1 VSQPERS
8 SDGCAPGSAPVVF
21 VTGAAGGLGRVLV
34 SRLHSRGLQVIATD
48 VALADLPCAGPVT
61 AMQLDVTDAAAV
73 EACVSRTLGQFGRI
87 DHVVHLAGRAGRGP
101 LGQVSTSDWD
111 ALIAVNL
118 GSAFHVARAVR
129 DALAASRG
137 SLVLTASTNAFNG
150 GSELSGPAYAAAK
163 AGIVNLGRY
172 LAAEWAPQGVRVNI
186 VAPGPIDTPMVTGG
200 RLSPAEL
207 ARLPTAVP
215 LGRMGEPRHVAHAIE
230 YLLHPDAD
238 FVTGTV
244 MHVSGGLVM
253 G

>member
-1 VSQPERS
+1 M
-8 SDGCAPGSAPVVF
+8 VF

-34 SRLHSRGLQVIATD
+34 SRLHARGYQLIATD
-48 VALADLPCAGPVT
+48 IALADLPCAGPVT
-61 AMQLDVTDAAAV
+61 AMQLDVTDTAAV
-73 EACVSRTLGQFGRI
+73 EACVSRALEKFGRI

-101 LGQVSTSDWD
+101 LEQISGSEWD
-111 ALIAVNL
+111 ALLAVNL
-118 GSAFHVARAVR
+118 GSAFRVARAVH

-137 SLVLTASTNAFNG
+137 SLVLTASSNAFNG
-150 GSELSGPAYAAAK
+150 GSALSGPAYAAAK

-172 LAAEWAPQGVRVNI
+172 LAAEWAPKGVRVNT
-186 VAPGPIDTPMVTGG
+186 VAPGPIETPMVTGG
-200 RLSPAEL
+200 RLSQTEL
-207 ARLPTAVP
+207 AQVQASVP

>member
-1 VSQPERS
+1 
-8 SDGCAPGSAPVVF
+8 VVF

-34 SRLHSRGLQVIATD
+34 SRLHARGYQLIATD
-48 VALADLPCAGPVT
+48 IALADLPCAGPVT
-61 AMQLDVTDAAAV
+61 AMQLDVTDTAAV
-73 EACVSRTLGQFGRI
+73 EACVSRALEKFGRI

-101 LGQVSTSDWD
+101 LEQISGSEWD
-111 ALIAVNL
+111 ALLAVNL
-118 GSAFHVARAVR
+118 GSAFRVARAVH

-137 SLVLTASTNAFNG
+137 SLVLTASSNAFNG
-150 GSELSGPAYAAAK
+150 GSALSGPAYAAAK

-172 LAAEWAPQGVRVNI
+172 LAAEWAPKGVRVNT
-186 VAPGPIDTPMVTGG
+186 VAPGPIETPMVTGG
-200 RLSPAEL
+200 RLSQTEL
-207 ARLPTAVP
+207 AQVQASVP